1 MIAHPRTRVLESFVW
16 PHPPRPVTALTVV
29 AAYSEPQGMKRSQD
43 KIKDYV
49 EPQSFDELRDFTT
62 DPARVLAAYRFTD
75 ATSDLLARWLDALAD
90 LPPGRGGAHALAG
103 LRGVGKSHLLAT
115 FGALAAAPELRPR
128 VTDAHVAVSAKR
140 LSGRRFKV
148 VRVERGTRPTL
159 GEELRAACIAAFGR
173 EAADWHEDPPALLAA
188 ALARAAGATLVLI
201 VDTADAREQRV
212 ERDDGPALSQ
222 LATAAQMT
230 DAFVALAL
238 DDDIAGADGINV
250 ALGRAYQIDYL
261 EPEHLYRVV
270 DLYLLRKQAR
280 ARTALHEI
288 YLTLRHTIPNFNWS
302 EPRFAALYPLH
313 PFVADVAAA
322 VRLYAPTFAFLPFA
336 ATTAAQ
342 ALNRPALSLV
352 LLDEVFD
359 RTEEELRHSSALQ
372 AAFTVYDELSTNGVA
387 QFPALQRLQVR
398 LILKLL
404 FILSLDGR
412 GASARDLCAALL
424 FHDEAAPLAGIQR
437 IEATLERLSALAPN
451 TGLPAHAAENELRY
465 RFQLGAANEFDAALA
480 AAVERLP
487 ADDEAPAQLLR
498 GCARARFADWP
509 FAADDDAPSDLQ
521 INWRGTS
528 RRGRCVAGL
537 AAAVLVP
544 EAEAADAA
552 QAEWELRLNAEV
564 AANVGLD
571 AADNSDGV
579 RADSQPISLVWQAAA
594 LTNDDLLIL
603 RRLLALRTDPTLGE
617 FVEPAL
623 AAHATLTVQ
632 AERIWTRLH
641 LDEGTLNCAGTRLK
655 WPTEAQP
662 TPTLAALLAAL
673 LDAPL
678 AARYPQHPQ
687 FAAPLHEADAVRLCE
702 CLFGTVPE
710 AHAQEQIAQFALPLG
725 LAAVRDDGYTLECG
739 ATALAQPWCQALLAR
754 VAEAGKGLVSLADVQ
769 HVLGR
774 APFGLSRAAQ
784 QLVVAALVAQRRLEL
799 VTTSGA
805 RMGRGAIAGAIDW
818 LDVRGIACATV
829 ARADAAELT
838 MWARR
843 LTGQDTL
850 ASIATNEGHNGAKD
864 TLSAWHEAWRVQA
877 LVQTCEQLPDAGLTL
892 RAWRLLK
899 TLRRTFSVAAE
910 AVAAALADSIPLE
923 EGLQRVA
930 DAFGNSPE
938 QFVQCANERA
948 ALAAYV
954 AGVAEREHVRAYLAG
969 AEFTGIEEIEC
980 VRRELLLSA
989 DNAHGLFDAANCAR
1003 FTRLWQ
1009 EFHAR
1014 YTEHYADL
1022 HARAMGTG
1030 DERQALAA
1038 VRCDDAWREFEA
1050 LAQLPFVNTQPWREA
1065 AALGARMRH
1074 AHCKLDARL
1083 LLAAQP
1089 VCVCS
1094 FRLTRT
1100 DELLAAATRLTA
1112 VVARARAAARRTLAH
1127 FHQHLAQTLSLLA
1140 REKSSVTA
1148 ARAERLAAAFKQ
1160 GQSPDLLTRADV
1172 RLITR
1177 AFELVP
1183 PPEPLRVSP
1192 PDLNHGHL
1200 SRAEL
1205 HTRLTGWLAELPHSA
1220 TLVEVAVK
1228 MTGDV
1233 A

>member
-1 MIAHPRTRVLESFVW
+1 M
-16 PHPPRPVTALTVV
+16 TALTVIAV
-29 AAYSEPQGMKRSQD
+29 YSEPQGMKRSQD

-49 EPQSFDELRDFTT
+49 EPQSFDELRDFTA

-90 LPPGRGGAHALAG
+90 LPPGRGGAQALAG

-115 FGALAAAPELRPR
+115 FAALAAAPELRPR

-188 ALARAAGATLVLI
+188 ALDHAAGATLVLI
-201 VDTADAREQRV
+201 VDTAYGREQRV

-222 LATAAQMT
+222 LATAAQSN

-250 ALGRAYQIDYL
+250 ALGRTYQIDYL
-261 EPEHLYRVV
+261 EQEHLYRVV

-336 ATTAAQ
+336 ATTAMQ

-359 RTEEELRHSSALQ
+359 RTEEELRHSTALQ
-372 AAFTVYDELSTNGVA
+372 IAFTVYDELSTNGVA

-398 LILKLL
+398 LVLKLL

-437 IEATLERLSALAPN
+437 IEATLERLSALAP

-465 RFQLGAANEFDAALA
+465 RFQIGAANEFDAAFT

-487 ADDEAPAQLLR
+487 ADDDEAAVQLLR
-498 GCARARFADWP
+498 GCARARFTDWP
-509 FAADDDAPSDLQ
+509 FGADDGAPVELP
-521 INWRGTS
+521 INWRGTN
-528 RRGRCVAGL
+528 RRGHCVAGS
-537 AAAVLVP
+537 AAAVVGP
-544 EAEAADAA
+544 ETEAVDAA
-552 QAEWELRLNAEV
+552 QYEWELRLDME
-564 AANVGLD
+564 AATSGSMGPTHSR
-571 AADNSDGV
+571 AAV
-579 RADSQPISLVWQAAA
+579 RTDEQPISLVWQAAS

-603 RRLLALRTDPTLGE
+603 RRLLALQTDPALGE
-617 FVEPAL
+617 FGEPAL

-641 LDEGTLNCAGTRLK
+641 FDEGTINCAGTHLA
-655 WPTEAQP
+655 WPTEAQAV
-662 TPTLAALLAAL
+662 PTLAALLGAL

-687 FAAPLHEADAVRLCE
+687 FDAPLHEADAARLCE

-710 AHAQEQIAQFALPLG
+710 AHAQQQIAQFALPLG
-725 LAAVRDDGYTLECG
+725 LAALRDDGYTLECG
-739 ATALAQPWCQALLAR
+739 TAALAQPWCQALLTR
-754 VAEAGKGLVSLADVQ
+754 VAAAGKGLVSLADVQ

-784 QLVVAALVAQRRLEL
+784 QLVVAALVAQRRIEL
-799 VTTSGA
+799 VTLAGA
-805 RMGRGAIAGAIDW
+805 RLGRGAIAGAIDW

-838 MWARR
+838 TWARR
-843 LTGQDTL
+843 LTGHDAL
-850 ASIATNEGHNGAKD
+850 ASIATNEGHTGVLAA
-864 TLSAWHEAWRVQA
+864 LAAWLEAWHAQA
-877 LVQTCEQLPDAGLTL
+877 LVQNCEQLPDAGLTL

-910 AVAAALADSIPLE
+910 AVAAALADAIPLE

-930 DAFGNSPE
+930 DAFAGSPE
-938 QFVQCANERA
+938 QFAQCAAERA

-954 AGVAEREHVRAYLAG
+954 AGVAKREGVRAYLAG
-969 AEFTGIEEIEC
+969 AELTGIEEIEC

-989 DNAHGLFDAANCAR
+989 DNAHGLFDEANCAR

-1009 EFHAR
+1009 EFHTR
-1014 YTEHYADL
+1014 YTEYYGDL
-1022 HARAMGTG
+1022 HARVMGAG

-1038 VRCDDAWREFEA
+1038 VLCDDAWREFEA
-1050 LAQLPFVNTQPWREA
+1050 LAQLPFVNRQPWREA
-1065 AALGARMRH
+1065 ATLVARLRH
-1074 AHCKLDARL
+1074 AHCKLDAYT

-1089 VCVCS
+1089 VCACS
-1094 FRLTRT
+1094 FRLTRA
-1100 DELLAAATRLTA
+1100 DDLLAAATRLT
-1112 VVARARAAARRTLAH
+1112 VVIADARAAARRTLAH
-1127 FHQHLAQTLSLLA
+1127 FHQHLAQTLNLLA
-1140 REKSSVTA
+1140 REKSSATG
-1148 ARAERLAAAFKQ
+1148 ARAERLAIVFKQ

-1183 PPEPLRVSP
+1183 PPEPLRVAP

-1205 HTRLTGWLAELPHSA
+1205 HTRLNGWLADLPHSA
-1220 TLVEVAVK
+1220 AFVEVAVK